1 MFETTTRTTALVG
14 VAGGVGTTRLAVEI
28 GATLARADED
38 VAVVDTA
45 YATQGLAGY
54 IDGRIGTD
62 VTETLLSDVPIEEA
76 LYELDIDCPGRLS
89 ICPARAPFERLARAK
104 TAAAVESFTTLL
116 DELDADRIILDTPP
130 IATNQSIA
138 AVTTAE
144 RVVLVVPDT
153 SRGADA
159 ATRTRERLADL
170 GTSADAV
177 IANRAAD
184 GSTVE
189 AADATVPVGPT
200 HRAPASITDPEESFA
215 PAIAAAAEVVIG
227 DSLDLSFPDPT
238 LLDRL

>member
-76 LYELDIDCPGRLS
+76 LYELDIDCSGQLS

-104 TAAAVESFTTLL
+104 TAAAAESFTRLL

-170 GTSADAV
+170 GTSADGV
-177 IANRAAD
+177 IANRTAD
-184 GSTVE
+184 SPTVE

-200 HRAPASITDPEESFA
+200 DRAPTSVTDLEESFA
-215 PAIAAAAEVVIG
+215 PAIEAAAEVVI
-227 DSLDLSFPDPT
+227 DESLELSFPEPT